1 MFINLTK
8 FYNKTYLINL
18 LFSFIPISFIAGNL
32 ILNLNILLL
41 IITTIA
47 VYKTEIIRI
56 KIFFLDKIIIIFFA
70 YAFCVGLFNN
80 LYSYYFDS
88 SSNDLGILVKTF
100 FYMRYLVFYF
110 IIRFLVDR
118 DLINFKL
125 FFLFCASS
133 SLFVCFDLIYQFNFG
148 KDILGFA
155 ATPRR
160 MSGPFGDEL
169 IAGGY
174 LQRFSIFSFFLFPFF
189 YKIKNK
195 RSIYL
200 IVFILSTL
208 TIFGLIVAGNRM
220 PFILF
225 LLMILLIFLFEEK
238 IRKFIII
245 YLVCAI
251 SIFLIAYN
259 LNTNIKKHFGIFKTK
274 IVKIINVFSESNV
287 VSEKDFENIYL
298 DNVKMDMNNYVIK
311 IGDKQFFMNS
321 THIKEFYSGYR
332 TWLQNKFTGGGIKS
346 FKYNCPK
353 TFKNCGSHPH
363 NYYLEIFADLGLIG
377 FIFLNFIF
385 GAVIYISFIKKYFL
399 NSNFSE
405 NKLMIPFIF
414 LFIVEVFPLKTTGSF
429 FTTGNATFIFLIL
442 SITVALSR
450 KENLIEK

>member
-41 IITTIA
+41 IITTIT

-125 FFLFCASS
+125 FFLFCAAS
-133 SLFVCFDLIYQFNFG
+133 SLFVCLDLIYQFNFG

-259 LNTNIKKHFGIFKTK
+259 LNANIKKHFGIFKTK